1 MKAIVAGVI
10 PGCDELLSYIV
21 SEAERAGWKI
31 LPSRRH
37 LGRLLE
43 AARREDDGSGWP
55 ALEAAALL
63 YTFARDEYCLGEAK
77 TLPCKLAFY
86 QLQGSG
92 LLIREEDVPALR
104 DLQDDIAQGD
114 AGFERARAWFLEHVV
129 PESL

>member
-1 MKAIVAGVI
+1 MRAIVGDVI
-10 PGCDELLSYIV
+10 PGPDELLTYIV
-21 SEAERAGWKI
+21 SEAERAGWKT

-43 AARREDDGSGWP
+43 SARRQDDGSGWP
-55 ALEAAALL
+55 AIEAAALL

-77 TLPCKLAFY
+77 TLPRKLAFY

-92 LLIREEDVPALR
+92 LLLREEDVPALR

-114 AGFERARAWFLEHVV
+114 AGWGHARAWFLEHVV
-129 PESL
+129 PEGL